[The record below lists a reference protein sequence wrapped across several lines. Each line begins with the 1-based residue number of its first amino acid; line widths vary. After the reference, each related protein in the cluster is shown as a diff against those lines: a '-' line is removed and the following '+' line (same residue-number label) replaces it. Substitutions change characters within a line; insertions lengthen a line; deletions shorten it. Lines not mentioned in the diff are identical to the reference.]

1 MIRTCAA
8 GVIEGIDNSTMSM
21 GFSGPMLEAI
31 ELVDV
36 CLLVPIP
43 QQNGVTVSAQGR
55 LRMHAGFWLI
65 TFDLKS
71 RYHHVDIHVTFW
83 T

>member
-1 MIRTCAA
+1 MI
-8 GVIEGIDNSTMSM
+8 VGIDDSTMSM
-21 GFSGPMLEAI
+21 GFSNPMLEAI

-36 CLLVPIP
+36 CLLEPIP
-43 QQNGVTVSAQGR
+43 QQNVETVSAQGR
-55 LRMHAGFWLI
+55 LLKHAGFWLI
-65 TFDLKS
+65 TFDLKL